1 MLLDL
6 AALAL
11 EDRPAAHFFTLV
23 NIKEDM
29 PFISLNDTIGERGEG
44 SYCLAAPQCSGQ
56 GQILRPIYLRLGF
69 GRRVKNLDRES
80 IGTGVL

>member
-1 MLLDL
+1 MASETFHPFARLPGELRDCFWDL

-29 PFISLNDTIGERGEG
+29 PFISFNDTIGERGEG
-44 SYCLAAPQCSGQ
+44 SYCLAAPQ
-56 GQILRPIYLRLGF
+56 L
-69 GRRVKNLDRES
+69 
-80 IGTGVL
+80 